1 MTNRI
6 MDKKILVIYTGGT
19 IGMVKDEKS
28 GALIPFNFDDIY
40 AHVPTLKFLKHQ
52 IDFYTF
58 PILID
63 SSNVDLKFWIELAEC
78 IEKFYEEYDGFVVLH
93 GSDTMSYTASAL
105 SFMLKNLNKPVVL
118 TGSQLPLGVIRTD
131 GRRNIINAIEVA
143 ATYIDETAVVPE
155 VCICFENKIYR
166 GNRTYK
172 NNASHFEAFLSP
184 NYPILAEIGIEIK
197 YNTESI
203 LKPNNEKL
211 LVVKTLDNNIAVLK
225 LFPGIHPNMIRSVVD
240 TSGLKAIIMETYGS
254 GNAPTDELFIKEL
267 KRAIEK
273 NILIVNVTQCKKGSV
288 QMGKYETGKKLQ
300 EIGVIGG
307 YDITTES
314 AVAKL
319 MYLFGIEND
328 ISKIS
333 ILFQKP
339 IRGEMTID
347 I

>member
-1 MTNRI
+1 MG
-6 MDKKILVIYTGGT
+6 KKILVIYTGGT
-19 IGMVKDEKS
+19 IGMVKDEIS
-28 GALIPFNFDDIY
+28 GTLKPFNFEDIY

-58 PILID
+58 PVLID

-78 IEKFYEEYDGFVVLH
+78 IEKFYEKYDGFVVLH

-105 SFMLKNLNKPVVL
+105 SFMLENLNKPVVL

-131 GRRNIINAIEVA
+131 GRRNIINAIEIA
-143 ATYIDETAVVPE
+143 AAYINETAVIPE
-155 VCICFENKIYR
+155 LSICFENKIYR
-166 GNRTYK
+166 GNRTFK

-197 YNTESI
+197 YNTDAI
-203 LKPNNEKL
+203 LKPNHEKL
-211 LVVKTLDNNIAVLK
+211 SVVKTLDNNIAVLK
-225 LFPGIHPNMIRSVVD
+225 LFPGIHPNMIRSVVE
-240 TSGLKAIIMETYGS
+240 TPGLKAIVMETYGS

-267 KRAIEK
+267 VHAIEK

-288 QMGKYETGKKLQ
+288 QMEKYETGKKLQ

-307 YDITTES
+307 FDITTES
-314 AVAKL
+314 AVSKL
-319 MYLFGIEND
+319 MYLFGIEKD
-328 ISKIS
+328 THKIS
-333 ILFQKP
+333 TLFQTP

-347 I
+347 S